1 MANPTTVGY
10 LITIDGTT
18 IINHSTLRAINTVQN
33 AATAYL
39 RTFVIPSGTKIN
51 YDGTSDS
58 NTTPGRM
65 SQEIICYSGGATLYG
80 TLVGKQANYVT
91 SVLSP
96 LTGADLTNTG
106 TIIAAVDDIT
116 PRKIHGTGVMHIR
129 ITIEVVG
136 NWA

>member
-33 AATAYL
+33 AATTHLLTYVL
-39 RTFVIPSGTKIN
+39 PKGGKVN
-51 YDGTSDS
+51 YDGTADS

-80 TLVGKQANYVT
+80 TLVGKLGNYVT

-106 TIIAAVDDIT
+106 TIINAIDDLT